1 MVIKTINS
9 IKIQMINELIT
20 RMKRL
25 NNGCIFINLI
35 DESFF
40 FLIIWL
46 FFVKFLTKNYA
57 GGSQMAFALNKI
69 MLIGRLGKDAETRF
83 TTNNVS
89 VTNFTMATD
98 YSYKGKNGDWVNE
111 TTWHNVVSF
120 NLSDYFKDNLKKGK
134 KFYVEGRL
142 SKRDYTDKDGVKR
155 YSTEV
160 ITERLIPLEPS
171 SESSSSEQESTSAEP
186 VVGNEND
193 DLPF

>member
-1 MVIKTINS
+1 
-9 IKIQMINELIT
+9 
-20 RMKRL
+20 
-25 NNGCIFINLI
+25 
-35 DESFF
+35 
-40 FLIIWL
+40 
-46 FFVKFLTKNYA
+46 VKFLTKNYA
-57 GGSQMAFALNKI
+57 GESQMAFALNKI

-111 TTWHNVVSF
+111 TTWHNIVSF

>member
-1 MVIKTINS
+1 
-9 IKIQMINELIT
+9 
-20 RMKRL
+20 
-25 NNGCIFINLI
+25 
-35 DESFF
+35 
-40 FLIIWL
+40 
-46 FFVKFLTKNYA
+46 
-57 GGSQMAFALNKI
+57 MAFSLNKI

-89 VTNFTMATD
+89 VTNFTLATD

-120 NLSDYFKDNLKKGK
+120 NLSYYFKENLKKGK

-142 SKRDYTDKDGVKR
+142 SKRDYTDKDGIKR

-160 ITERLIPLEPS
+160 ITDKLIPLEPS
-171 SESSSSEQESTSAEP
+171 SESAAAEEVEPNIEPASSS
-186 VVGNEND
+186 NND

>member
-1 MVIKTINS
+1 
-9 IKIQMINELIT
+9 
-20 RMKRL
+20 
-25 NNGCIFINLI
+25 
-35 DESFF
+35 
-40 FLIIWL
+40 
-46 FFVKFLTKNYA
+46 
-57 GGSQMAFALNKI
+57 MAFSLNKI

-111 TTWHNVVSF
+111 TTWHNIVSF
-120 NLSDYFKDNLKKGK
+120 NLSDYFKENLKKGR

-142 SKRDYTDKDGVKR
+142 SKREYTDKEGIKR

-160 ITERLIPLEPS
+160 VSERLIPLEPS
-171 SESSSSEQESTSAEP
+171 SESSSSDENAINVEP
-186 VVGNEND
+186 TVSDDNN